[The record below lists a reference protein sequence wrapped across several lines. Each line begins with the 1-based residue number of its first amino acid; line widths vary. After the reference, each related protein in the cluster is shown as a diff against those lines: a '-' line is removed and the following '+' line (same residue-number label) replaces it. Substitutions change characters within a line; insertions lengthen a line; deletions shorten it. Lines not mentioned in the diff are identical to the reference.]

1 MFRSPL
7 NFAFTLQ
14 KACGPRCSVP
24 SYLIA
29 EKSSV
34 LISNDLP
41 PNSSKKKQMASSI
54 N

>member
-29 EKSSV
+29 EKSSI
-34 LISNDLP
+34 LSNDLP